1 VTKPIARDR
10 IYRRRGFDAEIIELC
25 VRWYIS
31 YRLSYRDLVEL
42 MADRGVAVSHTT
54 IMRWV
59 IRYVPEFEKRWNRF
73 ARPVGRS
80 WRVDETYIPIRGRWH
95 YLYRAVDRQGK
106 TVDFLLRPDRGIA
119 AAQAFFRKALYFAS
133 ARSAQSYPRRPRAES
148 ARFVATAGRASALAQ
163 SGSSNLQVPQQH
175 RRAGPPGN
183 QATLCV
189 HDGIQIVLQR
199 VDRACGSR
207 AGSSDSQAPV
217 LVRSRTASSP
227 VNENHVGD
235 GDGVKRRPRKTAV
248 SS

>member
-1 VTKPIARDR
+1 MVLVHLRLRIRSWWVVRAEPAVTRPIARDP

-80 WRVDETYIPIRGRWH
+80 WRVDETYISVRGRWH
-95 YLYRAVDRQGK
+95 YLYRAVDKQGK

-119 AAQAFFRKALYFAS
+119 AAQAFFRKALAS
-133 ARSAQSYPRRPRAES
+133 HPRGLRKVTLGNRERRLNAL
-148 ARFVATAGRASALAQ
+148 RFLSFVVLALA
-163 SGSSNLQVPQQH
+163 LPAH
-175 RRAGPPGN
+175 AR
-183 QATLCV
+183 
-189 HDGIQIVLQR
+189 DGVGLPLPNAIAIHAEPSAPHPAR
-199 VDRACGSR
+199 P
-207 AGSSDSQAPV
+207 APV
-217 LVRSRTASSP
+217 SAEFR
-227 VNENHVGD
+227 G
-235 GDGVKRRPRKTAV
+235 
-248 SS
+248 